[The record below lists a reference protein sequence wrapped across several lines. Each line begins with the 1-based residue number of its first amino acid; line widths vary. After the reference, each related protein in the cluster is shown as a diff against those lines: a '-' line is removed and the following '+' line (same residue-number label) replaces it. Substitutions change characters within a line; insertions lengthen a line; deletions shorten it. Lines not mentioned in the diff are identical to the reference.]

1 MFILGA
7 FYVIFG
13 LKMFKVTI
21 FLFAMVTVVAFFLLI
36 SFAFIISNGAAKWIG
51 WIILGVGVLVGAL
64 AGYCLL
70 KCVRIG
76 IFLLGAWPGA
86 VCGLLLYNLFLHYI
100 AGSVLLWI
108 VVGALFVTGGIIALC
123 LEDHAIIIGTSVL
136 GSYLIV
142 RGLSLVIGGYPNEFT
157 VYDEIDRGI
166 KSSFSWQFIL
176 YLLAMAGIAV
186 FGIIY

>member
-1 MFILGA
+1 MVILGV

-21 FLFAMVTVVAFFLLI
+21 FLFAMVTIVAFFLLV
-36 SFAFIISNGAAKWIG
+36 SFGFIISDGAGRWVG
-51 WIILGVGVLVGAL
+51 WIILGIGVLIGAL

-100 AGSVLLWI
+100 AGNILLWI
-108 VVGALFVTGGIIALC
+108 VVGALFIAGGIVALC

-136 GSYLIV
+136 GSYFIV
-142 RGLSLVIGGYPNEFT
+142 RGISLVAGEYPN
-157 VYDEIDRGI
+157 
-166 KSSFSWQFIL
+166 
-176 YLLAMAGIAV
+176 
-186 FGIIY
+186 

>member
-1 MFILGA
+1 MVILGV

-21 FLFAMVTVVAFFLLI
+21 FLFAMVTVVAVFLLV
-36 SFAFIISNGAAKWIG
+36 SFGFIISDGAGKWIG
-51 WIILGVGVLVGAL
+51 WIILGVGVLIGVL
-64 AGYCLL
+64 AGWCLL

-100 AGSVLLWI
+100 AGSVLLWV
-108 VVGALFVTGGIIALC
+108 VVGALFITGGVIALC

-142 RGLSLVIGGYPNEFT
+142 RGLSLVIGEYPNEFT

-166 KSSFSWQFIL
+166 KSSFSW
-176 YLLAMAGIAV
+176 
-186 FGIIY
+186 